1 MRFLRRESGSAV
13 TEFAIVA
20 PVLILLVIGGWIV
33 IDVARSKMAL
43 AMTAGRIARDLAG
56 SPEMQYALFESGLKN
71 ADTEKPAEVPKYAYR
86 FEGFSESFGL
96 PRHRVHAVVTYQPVD
111 DLNEAVVVAACYRIP
126 LLMPAFDFTPAKPY
140 LPDTSDEEEFV
151 DDVAILIDSDELRD
165 GLAQYRETKSEL
177 EYEIGAWERVWKNA
191 VGLLDDVK
199 RIFAK
204 TEGLAGGLHEFAY
217 PEEDLKKPRQIP
229 KGGLESAA
237 AKLCQPNWK
246 LKGQAPQGIVVTSR
260 AAFLREKERMDK
272 WDDSGSAVG
281 R

>member
-1 MRFLRRESGSAV
+1 MRMRFLRRESGSAV

-56 SPEMQYALFESGLKN
+56 SPEMQSALFESGLKN
-71 ADTEKPAEVPKYAYR
+71 ADTKKPAEVPKYAYL

-126 LLMPAFDFTPAKPY
+126 LLMPSFDFTPAKPY
-140 LPDTSDEEEFV
+140 
-151 DDVAILIDSDELRD
+151 LIDSDELRD
-165 GLAQYRETKSEL
+165 GLAEYRETKSEL
-177 EYEIGAWERVWKNA
+177 EYEIGAWARVWKNA
-191 VGLLDDVK
+191 VGLLDEVK

-217 PEEDLKKPRQIP
+217 PKEDFTQRQIP

-237 AKLCQPNWK
+237 AKLCQPNWR

-272 WDDSGSAVG
+272 WDDSGSTAV